1 MFQLS
6 EQFFFQCF
14 CRQDAAIDF
23 DKRTVCATAGI
34 VNGLRHQVDSRP
46 RLALQEHTSNLIRS
60 LLSLLSQGLHRLTM
74 AHHIAKIP
82 IAELSFESAIF
93 RV

>member
-1 MFQLS
+1 M
-6 EQFFFQCF
+6 
-14 CRQDAAIDF
+14 
-23 DKRTVCATAGI
+23 
-34 VNGLRHQVDSRP
+34 NGLRHQVDSRT
-46 RLALQEHTSNLIRS
+46 RLASQQNTSDLIGR
-60 LLSLLSQGLHRLTM
+60 LLRLMSQGLHRLTM